1 VRGAARANTIVSL
14 GVALT
19 KCDDDHAPPPGSA
32 ETCNHKHVT
41 TSSLMTDRLSVSATD
56 AWAIR
61 ESSAG
66 HSSAHHAA
74 SRPQGRS

>member
-19 KCDDDHAPPPGSA
+19 KCDDDHATPPGSA
-32 ETCNHKHVT
+32 ETPPKHVT